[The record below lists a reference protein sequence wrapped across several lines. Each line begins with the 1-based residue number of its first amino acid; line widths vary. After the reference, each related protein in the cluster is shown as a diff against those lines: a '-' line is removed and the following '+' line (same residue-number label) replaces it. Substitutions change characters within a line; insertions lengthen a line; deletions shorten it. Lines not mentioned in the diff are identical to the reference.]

1 MSNYSGMAIA
11 IAWPEFVGKQTGSWY
26 DTPMRWLG
34 INRNF
39 HYKVGHAAL
48 ILVDEPTGVCYHLDC
63 GRYHAPYQY
72 GRIRDAS
79 TDNNLTIHHK
89 AIISDHKILNLAEI
103 LNEVQMNKSS
113 FGVGPM
119 YASYCIVNFASAWEK
134 VKEMQSQGAI
144 PFGPFVPQG
153 TNCCRFVRT
162 GILAGAPSTLHKMK
176 LHYLWPFKPTPMGN
190 VACLDEEMMIP
201 EVSSGDPANPNQKTL
216 SMLLYNKNNVKGT
229 LPASSKPEK
238 IPPDSQ
244 WLSGE
249 VAGGWFHLKE
259 ENTTYTITRYS
270 SDGVAECTGQFRL
283 DDQRHFNPR
292 MPYSFS
298 HLSHCQ
304 KVTIHQGNEV
314 FEFNKIN

>member
-1 MSNYSGMAIA
+1 
-11 IAWPEFVGKQTGSWY
+11 
-26 DTPMRWLG
+26 
-34 INRNF
+34 
-39 HYKVGHAAL
+39 
-48 ILVDEPTGVCYHLDC
+48 
-63 GRYHAPYQY
+63 
-72 GRIRDAS
+72 
-79 TDNNLTIHHK
+79 
-89 AIISDHKILNLAEI
+89 
-103 LNEVQMNKSS
+103 
-113 FGVGPM
+113 M

-259 ENTTYTITRYS
+259 EHTTYTITRYS